1 MTRAQPNAWR
11 ILPLL
16 FLLGLYWPGL
26 TNWFYQDDFGW
37 LNLPRDVHSVSDLG
51 RALFAPKAHGNMR
64 PLGDNAY
71 FLVFSSLFGVNALPF
86 RIWIF
91 AVQMGSLVLLGSV
104 VRRLVSSSA
113 AGFWVQ
119 ILWIAN
125 PSLATPMS
133 WTCVHNQVLSAFF
146 FLLAFYFLLRR
157 IETGERVYYVAE
169 WAAFVLGI
177 GALETNVVYPAV
189 AAVYTLLFARR
200 FFKETLAMFPVS
212 ALAVWVH
219 FRFAP
224 PSHDGPYA
232 LHLGTSML
240 STLWTYWTW
249 VLGPPRLAVVRPIPS
264 SIVASAIGALTAG
277 CLALVVFQARR
288 RDYIGLFAMAWFV
301 IVLGPYLPLSEHM
314 TDYYVAVPAIGVA
327 ILGAWAIAC
336 AWRSKS
342 IWRIA
347 AALSLAIY
355 LGASLPTARAI
366 TVWSHARGMRVENFV
381 LGVAEIHQAAPGK
394 IILLDGVD
402 TDLFWSAIVDVPF
415 RVMQIPHVYLVPG
428 SEPKIEAPPSLI
440 DKFALP
446 QGLALRALKADRA
459 LVYRLDGPLLRNVTN
474 HYRDAA
480 EALWKPEQPRFINL
494 ADSVFSEYFGS
505 GWSEGADGY
514 RSMSRSATI
523 HIGGPRTSSD
533 HLYVGAFDVRQFQIG
548 VRVDGVEVP
557 TELNHRDYELSEFVA
572 ALPAGFTGKDLVEVS
587 LSTNSHEPLKFGY
600 LEIR

>member
-1 MTRAQPNAWR
+1 MIRARHNAWR

-16 FLLGLYWPGL
+16 FLLVLYWPGL

-37 LNLPRDVHSVSDLG
+37 LNLPRDVHSVGDLG

-91 AVQMGSLVLLGSV
+91 AVQMVSLVLLGSI
-104 VRRLVSSSA
+104 VRRLVASSA
-113 AGFWVQ
+113 AGFWAQ

-125 PSLATPMS
+125 ASLATPMS
-133 WTCVHNQVLSAFF
+133 WTCVHNQVLSGCF
-146 FLLAFYFLLRR
+146 FLLAFYLLLRR
-157 IETGERVYYVAE
+157 IETGEQVYCAAE
-169 WAAFVLGI
+169 WVAFVLGI

-200 FFKETLAMFPVS
+200 FFKETLLMFPVS
-212 ALAVWVH
+212 VLAVWVH

-232 LHLGTSML
+232 LHLGTSVL

-249 VLGPPRLAVVRPIPS
+249 ALGPPRLAVVRPIPS
-264 SIVASAIGALTAG
+264 WMVAAAIGALTAG
-277 CLALVVFQARR
+277 CLALVALQARR
-288 RDYIGLFAMAWFV
+288 RDYIGLFALAWFAIV
-301 IVLGPYLPLSEHM
+301 IGPYLPLSEHM

-336 AWRSKS
+336 ARRSRP

-347 AALSLAIY
+347 AALSIAVY
-355 LGASLPTARAI
+355 LGASLPAARAI
-366 TVWSHARGMRVENFV
+366 TVWSHARGVRVEDLV
-381 LGVAEIHQAAPGK
+381 LGVAEAHQAAPAK

-428 SEPKIEAPPSLI
+428 SEPKIEAPPSLV

-446 QGLALRALKADRA
+446 QGLALRALKEDRA
-459 LVYRLDGPLLRNVTN
+459 LVYRPDGPLLRNVTN
-474 HYRDAA
+474 HYRAGA

-494 ADSVFSEYFGS
+494 ADSVFSEYLGS
-505 GWSEGADGY
+505 GWSESANGY
-514 RSMSRSATI
+514 RWMSRSATL
-523 HIGGPRTSSD
+523 HMGGPRGSND
-533 HLYVGAFDVRQFQIG
+533 RLYVGVFDVRQFHIG
-548 VRVDGVEVP
+548 VLVNGVDAP
-557 TELNHRDYELSEFVA
+557 AELNHKDYELSEFVA
-572 ALPAGFTGKDLVEVS
+572 ALPAALTAKDVVDVS
-587 LSTNSHEPLKFGY
+587 LSTNSAEPLKFGY